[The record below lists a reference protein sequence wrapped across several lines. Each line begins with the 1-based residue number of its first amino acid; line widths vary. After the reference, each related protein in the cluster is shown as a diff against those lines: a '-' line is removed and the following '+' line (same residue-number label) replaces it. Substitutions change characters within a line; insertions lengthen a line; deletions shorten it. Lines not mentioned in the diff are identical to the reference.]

1 MPTDGFVGLFSVP
14 EAGITNVRVNGGA
27 GSSLSI
33 AASETGLD
41 ADTTFHN
48 PSFAQVTLA
57 DIDITQGSVN
67 SISID

>member
-1 MPTDGFVGLFSVP
+1 MSDGFVGLFSVP
-14 EAGITNVRVNGGA
+14 EAGITNIRVNGGA

-33 AASETGLD
+33 TAAETALD

-48 PSFAQVTLA
+48 PSFAQITLA
-57 DIDITQGSVN
+57 DIDVTQGGIN